1 MPKKM
6 YVMFDNCN
14 IQTWKR
20 FLVSFKMYTWFTEK
34 KTFKTNKN
42 KNKKQK
48 TKKYKI
54 KYESRIKSRIF
65 VE

>member
-1 MPKKM
+1 MI
-6 YVMFDNCN
+6 Y
-14 IQTWKR
+14 R
-20 FLVSFKMYTWFTEK
+20 K

-42 KNKKQK
+42 KNKRQK